1 MAHIVILG
9 AGYGGLGIARKLAK
23 LAPEGTVIDLI
34 DRNKKHVE
42 SIQLYRVAAGTAQ
55 PDDISFDIQAVIPES
70 VHFIQANVK
79 KVDYENKKV
88 EFTDHADISY
98 DYVVLALG
106 FRSENFGMEG
116 ANEYSYKLQDIPT
129 AQKIYQVIN
138 SNMRD
143 YKQSQDPNDLNIAVC
158 GAGFT
163 GIELLG
169 ELIDTAKV
177 LKAKYNVPEINITSI
192 EMAPQILPMFDS
204 QLAQYA
210 VNFLKKN
217 GIKILTGAKI
227 KKIEQN
233 AVVYTKGDS
242 DEEQRVYANSIIWTV
257 GVSGSDVIK
266 DSGFDVKRNR
276 ITVTDY
282 LNIQDHPDIYVVGDD
297 SASIDPKSGRPLPTT
312 GQLALAQARVA
323 AVNIVAAL
331 NNAPQKKFNYNS
343 AGTVASLGPHHGIA
357 EMTKPHIKLTG
368 HVASLAKNSSFEVV
382 LYECAGIKGLK
393 KPN

>member
-9 AGYGGLGIARKLAK
+9 AGYAGLGTARKLAK
-23 LAPEGTVIDLI
+23 IAPEGTTIDLI
-34 DRNKKHVE
+34 DRNTKHVE

-55 PDDISFDIQAVIPES
+55 ADDISLDIASVIPDN
-70 VHFIQANVK
+70 VNFIQATVS

-88 EFTDHADISY
+88 EFEDHAEISY
-98 DYVVLALG
+98 DYVVLSLG

-116 ANEYSYKLQDIPT
+116 ADKYSYKLQDIPT
-129 AQKIYQVIN
+129 AEKIYQVIN
-138 SNMRD
+138 SNIRD
-143 YKQSQDPNDLNIAVC
+143 YKQTQDPNDLNIAVC

-177 LKAKYNVPEINITSI
+177 LKAKYNVPEINITSL

-204 QLAQYA
+204 ELAQYA
-210 VNFLKKN
+210 YDFLSKN

-233 AVVYTKGDS
+233 AVVYTTGDS

-266 DSGFDVKRNR
+266 NSGFDAKRNR
-276 ITVTDY
+276 IVVTDY
-282 LNIQDHPDIYVVGDD
+282 LNVEDHPEIYVLGDD
-297 SASIDPKSGRPLPTT
+297 SASMDPQSGRPLPTT
-312 GQLALAQARVA
+312 GQLAQAQAAVA
-323 AVNIVAAL
+323 AVNIAAAI
-331 NNAPQKKFNYNS
+331 NDAPQKKFVYKS
-343 AGTVASLGPHHGIA
+343 MGTVASLGPNHGII
-357 EMTKPHIKLTG
+357 EMTSPHIKLKG
-368 HVASLAKNSSFEVV
+368 HLASLAKSASFEKV
-382 LYECAGIKGLK
+382 LFGVGGVKGLK
-393 KPN
+393 KV

>member
-9 AGYGGLGIARKLAK
+9 AGYAGLGTARKLAK
-23 LAPEGTVIDLI
+23 IAPEGTTIDLI
-34 DRNKKHVE
+34 DRNTKHVE

-55 PDDISFDIQAVIPES
+55 ADDISLDIASVIPDN
-70 VHFIQANVK
+70 VNFIQATVS

-88 EFTDHADISY
+88 EFEDHAEISY
-98 DYVVLALG
+98 DYVVLSLG

-116 ANEYSYKLQDIPT
+116 ADKYSYKLQDIPT
-129 AQKIYQVIN
+129 AEKIYQVIN
-138 SNMRD
+138 SNIRD
-143 YKQSQDPNDLNIAVC
+143 YKQTQDPNDLNIAVC

-177 LKAKYNVPEINITSI
+177 LKAKYNVPEINITSL

-204 QLAQYA
+204 ELAQYA
-210 VNFLKKN
+210 YDFLSKN

-233 AVVYTKGDS
+233 AVVYTTGDS

-266 DSGFDVKRNR
+266 NSGFDAKRNR
-276 ITVTDY
+276 IVVTDY
-282 LNIQDHPDIYVVGDD
+282 LNVEDHPEIYVLGDD
-297 SASIDPKSGRPLPTT
+297 SASMDPQSGRPLPTT
-312 GQLALAQARVA
+312 GQLAQAQAVVA
-323 AVNIVAAL
+323 AVNIAAAI
-331 NNAPQKKFNYNS
+331 NDAPQKKFVYKS
-343 AGTVASLGPHHGIA
+343 MGTVASLGPNHGII
-357 EMTKPHIKLTG
+357 EMTSPHIKLKG
-368 HVASLAKNSSFEVV
+368 HLASLAKRASFEKV
-382 LYECAGIKGLK
+382 LFGVGGVKGLK
-393 KPN
+393 KV

>member
-9 AGYGGLGIARKLAK
+9 AGYAGLGTARKLAK
-23 LAPEGTVIDLI
+23 IAPEGTTIDLI
-34 DRNKKHVE
+34 DRNTKHVE

-55 PDDISFDIQAVIPES
+55 ADDISLDIASVIPDN
-70 VHFIQANVK
+70 VNFIQATVS

-88 EFTDHADISY
+88 EFEDHAEISY
-98 DYVVLALG
+98 DYVVLSLG

-116 ANEYSYKLQDIPT
+116 ADKYSYKLQDIPT
-129 AQKIYQVIN
+129 AEKIYQVIN
-138 SNMRD
+138 SNIRD
-143 YKQSQDPNDLNIAVC
+143 YKQTQDPNDLNIAVC

-177 LKAKYNVPEINITSI
+177 LKAKYNVPEINITSL

-204 QLAQYA
+204 ELAQYA
-210 VNFLKKN
+210 YDFLSKN

-233 AVVYTKGDS
+233 AVVYTTGDS

-266 DSGFDVKRNR
+266 NSGFDAKRNR
-276 ITVTDY
+276 IVVTDY
-282 LNIQDHPDIYVVGDD
+282 LNVEDHPEIYVLGDD
-297 SASIDPKSGRPLPTT
+297 SASMDPQSGRPLPTT
-312 GQLALAQARVA
+312 GQLAQAQAAVA
-323 AVNIVAAL
+323 AVNIAAAI
-331 NNAPQKKFNYNS
+331 NDAPQKKFVYKS
-343 AGTVASLGPHHGIA
+343 MGTVASLGPNHGII
-357 EMTKPHIKLTG
+357 EMTSPHIKLKG
-368 HVASLAKNSSFEVV
+368 HLASLAKRASFEKV
-382 LYECAGIKGLK
+382 LFGVGGVKGLK
-393 KPN
+393 KV

>member
-9 AGYGGLGIARKLAK
+9 AGYAGLGTARKLAK
-23 LAPEGTVIDLI
+23 IAPEGTTIDLI
-34 DRNKKHVE
+34 DRNTKHVE

-55 PDDISFDIQAVIPES
+55 ADDISLDIASVIPDN
-70 VHFIQANVK
+70 VNFIQATVS

-88 EFTDHADISY
+88 EFEDHAEISY
-98 DYVVLALG
+98 DYVVLSLG

-116 ANEYSYKLQDIPT
+116 ADKYSYKLQDIPT
-129 AQKIYQVIN
+129 AEKIYQVIN
-138 SNMRD
+138 SNIRD
-143 YKQSQDPNDLNIAVC
+143 YKQTQDPNDLNIAVC

-177 LKAKYNVPEINITSI
+177 LKAKYNVPEINITSL

-204 QLAQYA
+204 ELAQYA
-210 VNFLKKN
+210 YDFLSKN

-233 AVVYTKGDS
+233 AVVYTTGDS

-266 DSGFDVKRNR
+266 NSGFDAKRNR
-276 ITVTDY
+276 IVVTDY
-282 LNIQDHPDIYVVGDD
+282 LNVEDHSEIYVLGDD
-297 SASIDPKSGRPLPTT
+297 SASMDPQSGRPLPTT
-312 GQLALAQARVA
+312 GQLAQAQAVVA
-323 AVNIVAAL
+323 AVNIAAAI
-331 NNAPQKKFNYNS
+331 NDAPQKKFVYKS
-343 AGTVASLGPHHGIA
+343 MGTVASLGPNHGII
-357 EMTKPHIKLTG
+357 EMTSPHIKLKG
-368 HVASLAKNSSFEVV
+368 HLASLAKRASFEKV
-382 LYECAGIKGLK
+382 LFGVGGVKGLK
-393 KPN
+393 KV

>member
-9 AGYGGLGIARKLAK
+9 AGYAGLGTARKLAK
-23 LAPEGTVIDLI
+23 IAPEGTTIDLI
-34 DRNKKHVE
+34 DRNTKHVE

-55 PDDISFDIQAVIPES
+55 ADDISLDIASVIPDN
-70 VHFIQANVK
+70 VNFIQATVS

-88 EFTDHADISY
+88 EFEDHAEISY
-98 DYVVLALG
+98 DYVVLSLG

-116 ANEYSYKLQDIPT
+116 ADKYSYKLQDIPT
-129 AQKIYQVIN
+129 AEKIYQVIN
-138 SNMRD
+138 SNIRD
-143 YKQSQDPNDLNIAVC
+143 YKQTQDPNDLNIAVC

-177 LKAKYNVPEINITSI
+177 LKAKYNVPEINITSL

-204 QLAQYA
+204 ELAQYA
-210 VNFLKKN
+210 YDFLSKN

-233 AVVYTKGDS
+233 AVVYTTGDS

-266 DSGFDVKRNR
+266 NSGFDAKRNR
-276 ITVTDY
+276 IVVTDY
-282 LNIQDHPDIYVVGDD
+282 LNVEDHPEIYVLGDD
-297 SASIDPKSGRPLPTT
+297 SASMDPQSGRPLPTT
-312 GQLALAQARVA
+312 GQLAQAQAAVA
-323 AVNIVAAL
+323 AVNIAADI
-331 NNAPQKKFNYNS
+331 NDAPQKKFVYKS
-343 AGTVASLGPHHGIA
+343 MGTVASLGPNHGII
-357 EMTKPHIKLTG
+357 EMTSPHIKLKG
-368 HVASLAKNSSFEVV
+368 HLASLAKRASFEKV
-382 LYECAGIKGLK
+382 LFGVGGVKGLK
-393 KPN
+393 KV